1 MHSCWYYPC
10 YWQWLCGTSTGTGV
24 RRYCVEVHAVVDFV
38 VAAAAAAAAAA
49 TAAVGVGRP
58 SSCTAGVCPRVAQR
72 VTTSWRADHNHDDL
86 EVVAADVPL
95 TLTVLLL
102 LMYDVSIGTSLARTS
117 WSK

>member
-1 MHSCWYYPC
+1 
-10 YWQWLCGTSTGTGV
+10 
-24 RRYCVEVHAVVDFV
+24 
-38 VAAAAAAAAAA
+38 
-49 TAAVGVGRP
+49 
-58 SSCTAGVCPRVAQR
+58 
-72 VTTSWRADHNHDDL
+72 VTTSWRADHKLNHDDL